1 MNRRLRIVT
10 TKFGFVSTYPPTL
23 CGLATFTAAL
33 RGAMTQGGMTNAGDV
48 VRLLDVPQPPSS
60 DPAVIGDLVAGDPA
74 GALRAARLLQH
85 SDVAIVQHEYG
96 VYGGRD
102 GDHAL
107 LLLAALTV
115 PTIVVMHTVLSSPT
129 PHQKSVL
136 EEVARLADA
145 VVTMTDTARGRLAD
159 GYAVDMSKVSVIA
172 HGAPPVR
179 VNHSPLFRSARPTVL
194 TWGLI
199 GPGKGI
205 EWGIQAMASLT
216 DLELRYVV
224 AGQTHPKVLL
234 HEGEAYRDRLRE
246 QVRTLGLGNT
256 VTLDSQYRH
265 QAALAEL
272 VDSADI
278 VLLPYD
284 STDQV
289 TSGVLIEA
297 VAALK
302 PVVATRFPHAIELLG
317 GGAGV
322 LVPQQDPAAMAAAL
336 RHLITNR
343 EMTAGMTR
351 AAGASAPEL
360 MWPAVAARYRQLADE
375 LIRARVAA

>member
-1 MNRRLRIVT
+1 
-10 TKFGFVSTYPPTL
+10 L

-33 RGAMTQGGMTNAGDV
+33 RAALANGGGPVGGGSGAV
-48 VRLLDVPQPPSS
+48 VRLLDTAQSPSS
-60 DPAVIGDLVAGDPA
+60 DATVVGDLVAGDPA
-74 GALRAARLLQH
+74 GPLRAARLLERN
-85 SDVAIVQHEYG
+85 DVVVLQHEYG
-96 VYGGRD
+96 VYGGPD
-102 GDHAL
+102 GDQVL
-107 LLLAALTV
+107 QLLAALSV
-115 PTIVVMHTVLSSPT
+115 PAIVVMHTVLSSPT
-129 PHQKSVL
+129 ARQKAVL
-136 EEVARLADA
+136 EDVARLADA
-145 VVTMTDTARGRLAD
+145 VVTMTETARGRLAN
-159 GYAVDMSKVSVIA
+159 GYTVDMSKVSVIP

-179 VNHSPLFRSARPTVL
+179 VNHSPLLRSSRPTVL

-216 DLELRYVV
+216 DLRPNYIV

-246 QVRTLGLGNT
+246 QVRALGLAGT
-256 VTLDSQYRH
+256 VTIDGQYRH
-265 QAALAEL
+265 PTALAEL

-302 PVVATRFPHAIELLG
+302 PVVATSLPHAIELLG
-317 GGAGV
+317 GGAGI

-336 RHLITNR
+336 RDLITHR
-343 EMTAGMTR
+343 EMTAGMTKV
-351 AAGASAPEL
+351 AVASAPEL
-360 MWPAVAARYRQLADE
+360 MWPAVAGRYRQLADG